1 MPRLIVSL
9 LHLVAGGSSRDG
21 VDIKLGDFFNLSR
34 RGGLWQDAEVPDR
47 SAVTKARS
55 KLGWESFAALLRQ
68 AVELAYQVF
77 PEREEYT
84 WCGMSVF
91 AFDGSKYTLPA
102 TVKIREAF
110 DPDSGLDKPGKG
122 HYPQAL
128 VNTVYDVFRRMP
140 IGRTVCSIP
149 ESDERKQ
156 ALKLLDLLPM
166 ACVCLFDRGYPGYG
180 FIQTLLQQPRYFVM
194 RCPAL
199 STFPAVEA
207 FVLKG
212 EKNGI
217 VWLTPSDTFKR
228 SLTKAERQTQVATCD
243 LQVIKLRIIR
253 LTHPDGTVSV
263 LLTNLFDTTVFPY
276 QVVVDL
282 YYRRWAVENHYR
294 DEKTSFDIECFHSKT
309 VNGIQ
314 QELFAILVVCVIS
327 RTITALSVP
336 SETLETQGCTVAPQL
351 KNAVKSFARDAAIL
365 VAFDP
370 ERAWAIFQEL
380 LNDIR
385 RVKYY
390 RPKNPKPSKPRV
402 NKGAPNKWK
411 NARSIK
417 MAAEA

>member
-1 MPRLIVSL
+1 LPRLIVSL
-9 LHLVAGGSSRDG
+9 LHLVAGGANRDG

-34 RGGLWQDAEVPDR
+34 RGGLWPDAEVPDR

-55 KLGWESFAALLRQ
+55 KLGWESFAALLRK
-68 AVELAYQVF
+68 AVDLAYQVF
-77 PEREEYT
+77 PERNEYT
-84 WCGMSVF
+84 WCGISVF

-102 TVKIREAF
+102 TTKIREAF
-110 DPDSGLDKPGKG
+110 DSDSGLDKPGKG

-140 IGRTVCSIP
+140 VGRTVCSIL
-149 ESDERKQ
+149 EGDERKQ
-156 ALKLLDLLPM
+156 ALKLLDLLPL

-180 FIQTLLQQPRYFVM
+180 FIHTLLQQPRYFVI
-194 RCPAL
+194 RCPAQ
-199 STFPAVEA
+199 STFPAVEV
-207 FVLKG
+207 FVLKD
-212 EKNGI
+212 EKDGI
-217 VWLTPSDTFKR
+217 IWLTPSGTFKR
-228 SLTKAERQTQVATCD
+228 SLTKAERQTQKS
-243 LQVIKLRIIR
+243 IKLRIIR
-253 LTHPDGTVSV
+253 LTHPDGSVSV
-263 LLTNLFDTTVFPY
+263 LLTNLFDSHAFPC
-276 QVVVDL
+276 QAVIDL

-294 DEKTSFDIECFHSKT
+294 DEKISFDIEFFHSRT

-336 SETLETQGCTVAPQL
+336 SETLETERCTVAPQL
-351 KNAVKSFARDAAIL
+351 KNAVKSFVRDAAIL

-370 ERAWAIFQEL
+370 EKAWAIFQEL

-390 RPKNPKPSKPRV
+390 RPKNSKPSKPRV

-411 NARSIK
+411 SARSTK

>member
-1 MPRLIVSL
+1 MDR
-9 LHLVAGGSSRDG
+9 GSSRDG
-21 VDIKLGDFFNLSR
+21 VDIKLGGFFNMSKR
-34 RGGLWQDAEVPDR
+34 SGLWPDAEVPDR

-55 KLGWESFAALLRQ
+55 KLRWESFAALLRK
-68 AVELAYQVF
+68 AVDLAYQVF

-84 WCGMSVF
+84 WCGLSVF

-140 IGRTVCSIP
+140 VGRTVCSIP
-149 ESDERKQ
+149 EGDERKQ
-156 ALKLLDLLPM
+156 ALKLLDVLPL

-180 FIQTLLQQPRYFVM
+180 FIHALLQQPRYFVM
-194 RCPAL
+194 RCPAQ

-212 EKNGI
+212 EKDGI
-217 VWLTPSDTFKR
+217 IWLAPSDTFKR
-228 SLTKAERQTQVATCD
+228 SLTKAERQAQKPTCTLNGMND

-253 LTHPDGTVSV
+253 LTHPDGSVSV
-263 LLTNLFDTTVFPY
+263 LLTNLFDAHAFPC
-276 QVVVDL
+276 QAVIDL

-327 RTITALSVP
+327 RAITALSVP
-336 SETLETQGCTVAPQL
+336 SETLETERCTVAPQL
-351 KNAVKSFARDAAIL
+351 KNAVRSFAREAAIL

-370 ERAWAIFQEL
+370 EKTWAIFQEL

-390 RPKNPKPSKPRV
+390 RPKITKPSKPRV

-411 NARSIK
+411 NARSTK
-417 MAAEA
+417 MEAA